1 MLLAFAI
8 VVFTVAVYMGLDAV
22 TVRQKQVAGSL
33 ARARRYGGGSLRE
46 TELTRDVTNRLLAPT
61 ARKLAGLATALP
73 MTQNPDEIRRR
84 LIAAGLGHRLTPT
97 SFLAIKGAGIV
108 GSVFLGIGLASSGL
122 LPVGN
127 GLIFGLIGAAL
138 AFLLPDFVLGRLV
151 RTRRGNMLIQL
162 PEVLDLLTVSVEA
175 GLGFDGALARITERS
190 KGPLLEELS
199 IVLHEMRIGESR
211 IQALK
216 NFAERLDMPE
226 TTAFARSIIQ
236 AEQLGMSL
244 ARILRAQAQDSRNKR
259 QMWAEEKAMK
269 APIKMLFPT
278 VIFIFPAMFI
288 VILGPA
294 MLQLVKLFKGAS

>member
-8 VVFTVAVYMGLDAV
+8 VLFTIAVYMGLDAI
-22 TVRQKQVAGSL
+22 TVRQKQVATSL
-33 ARARRYGGGSLRE
+33 ARARRYGGTSTRE
-46 TELTRDVTNRLLAPT
+46 SELTRDVTNRLLAP
-61 ARKLAGLATALP
+61 AAQKMADLALALP
-73 MTQNPDEIRRR
+73 LTQNPDEIRRR

-97 SFLAIKGAGIV
+97 AFLAIKGSGIV
-108 GSVFLGIGLASSGL
+108 GAIVLGVALAGSGL

-127 GLIFGLIGAAL
+127 GLIFGVVGAAL
-138 AFLLPDFVLGRLV
+138 AFIIPDFVLSRLV
-151 RTRRGNMLIQL
+151 RTRRTNMLVQL
-162 PEVLDLLTVSVEA
+162 HEVLDLRCVSVEA

-244 ARILRAQAQDSRNKR
+244 GRILRVQAGDSRNKR

-294 MLQLVKLFKGAS
+294 MLQLLKLFKGI

>member
-1 MLLAFAI
+1 MLFVVAI
-8 VVFTVAVYMGLDAV
+8 VIFTAAVYMTLDAV

-33 ARARRYGGGSLRE
+33 ARARRYGGASARE
-46 TELTRDVTNRLLAPT
+46 TELTNDLTDRLIAPT
-61 ARKLAGLATALP
+61 VKRLAGLVTKLP

-84 LIAAGLGHRLTPT
+84 LIAAGLGHRLNPT
-97 SFLAIKGAGIV
+97 SFLAIKGGGIV
-108 GSVFLGIGLASSGL
+108 GSIFLGLALASTGL

-127 GLIFGLIGAAL
+127 GLIFGIVGGAL
-138 AFLLPDFVLGRLV
+138 AFLLPDFVVSRMT
-151 RTRRGNMLIQL
+151 RTRRAGMLIQL

-175 GLGFDGALARITERS
+175 GLGFDGALARITDRS

-226 TTAFARSIIQ
+226 TTSFARSIIQ
-236 AEQLGMSL
+236 AEQLGMAL
-244 ARILRAQAQDSRNKR
+244 GRILRVQAQDSRQKR

-294 MLQLVKLFKGAS
+294 MLQLLKLFKGF

>member
-1 MLLAFAI
+1 
-8 VVFTVAVYMGLDAV
+8 
-22 TVRQKQVAGSL
+22 
-33 ARARRYGGGSLRE
+33 
-46 TELTRDVTNRLLAPT
+46 
-61 ARKLAGLATALP
+61 

-108 GSVFLGIGLASSGL
+108 GSVFLGIVLASSGL

-127 GLIFGLIGAAL
+127 GLIFGLVGAAL

-151 RTRRGNMLIQL
+151 RSRRTNMLIQL
-162 PEVLDLLTVSVEA
+162 PEVLDLLCVSVEA

-216 NFAERLDMPE
+216 NFSERLDMPE

-244 ARILRAQAQDSRNKR
+244 GRILRVQAGDSRNKR
-259 QMWAEEKAMK
+259 QMAAEEKAMK

-288 VILGPA
+288 VIIGPA
-294 MLQLVKLFKGAS
+294 MLQLLKLFKGL

>member
-8 VVFTVAVYMGLDAV
+8 VLFTVAVYMGLDAI
-22 TVRQKQVAGSL
+22 TVRQKQIAGSL
-33 ARARRYGGGSLRE
+33 ARARRYGGVSVRE
-46 TELTRDVTNRLLAPT
+46 SELTRDVTNRLLAPT
-61 ARKLAGLATALP
+61 VKRLATLVTALP
-73 MTQNPDEIRRR
+73 MTQNPDLIRRR

-97 SFLAIKGAGIV
+97 SFLAIKGGGIV
-108 GSVFLGIGLASSGL
+108 GSVLLGILLASAGL

-127 GLIFGLIGAAL
+127 GLIFGLVGGAL
-138 AFLLPDFVLGRLV
+138 AFLLPDFVLGRMV
-151 RTRRGNMLIQL
+151 RTRRANMLVQL

-226 TTAFARSIIQ
+226 TTSFARSIIQ
-236 AEQLGMSL
+236 AEQLGMAL
-244 ARILRAQAQDSRNKR
+244 GRILRVQAHDSRQKR

-294 MLQLVKLFKGAS
+294 MLQLVKLFKGVH

>member
-8 VVFTVAVYMGLDAV
+8 VLFTVSVYMGLDAI
-22 TVRQKQVAGSL
+22 TVRQKQIAGSL
-33 ARARRYGGGSLRE
+33 ARARRYGGGSVRE
-46 TELTRDVTNRLLAPT
+46 SELTKDVTNRLLAPT
-61 ARKLAGLATALP
+61 VKRLANLVTALP
-73 MTQNPDEIRRR
+73 MTQNPDLIRRR

-97 SFLAIKGAGIV
+97 HFLAIKGGGIV
-108 GSVFLGIGLASSGL
+108 ASVFFGIFLASAGL

-127 GLIFGLIGAAL
+127 GLIFGLVGGAL
-138 AFLLPDFVLGRLV
+138 AFLLPDFVVGRMV
-151 RTRRGNMLIQL
+151 RTRRANMLVQL

-226 TTAFARSIIQ
+226 TTSFARSIIQ
-236 AEQLGMSL
+236 AEQLGMAL
-244 ARILRAQAQDSRNKR
+244 GRILRVQASDSRQKR

-294 MLQLVKLFKGAS
+294 MLQLLKLFKGI

>member
-8 VVFTVAVYMGLDAV
+8 VLFTVSVYMGLDAI
-22 TVRQKQVAGSL
+22 TVRQKQIAGSL
-33 ARARRYGGGSLRE
+33 ARARRYGGPSVRE
-46 TELTRDVTNRLLAPT
+46 SELTKDVTNRLLAPT
-61 ARKLAGLATALP
+61 VKRLADLVTALP
-73 MTQNPDEIRRR
+73 MTQNPDLIRRR

-97 SFLAIKGAGIV
+97 HFLAIKGGGIV
-108 GSVFLGIGLASSGL
+108 ASIFFGIVLASAGL

-127 GLIFGLIGAAL
+127 GLIFGIVGGAL
-138 AFLLPDFVLGRLV
+138 AFLLPDFVVGRMV
-151 RTRRGNMLIQL
+151 RTRRANMLIQL
-162 PEVLDLLTVSVEA
+162 PEVLDLLCVSVEA

-216 NFAERLDMPE
+216 NFSERLDMPE

-244 ARILRAQAQDSRNKR
+244 GRILRVQAGDSRNKR
-259 QMWAEEKAMK
+259 QMAAEEKAMK

-278 VIFIFPAMFI
+278 VAFIFPAMFI

-294 MLQLVKLFKGAS
+294 FLNLSKIFKF

>member
-8 VVFTVAVYMGLDAV
+8 VLFAVAVYMGLDAV
-22 TVRQKQVAGSL
+22 TVRQKQIATSL
-33 ARARRYGGGSLRE
+33 ARARRYGGPSVRE
-46 TELTRDVTNRLLAPT
+46 SELTRDVTNRLIAPMAKRLAQF
-61 ARKLAGLATALP
+61 ATALP

-84 LIAAGLGHRLTPT
+84 LISAGLGHRLTPT
-97 SFLAIKGAGIV
+97 TFLAIKGAGIA
-108 GSVFLGIGLASSGL
+108 GSALLGVLLASAGL

-127 GLIFGLIGAAL
+127 GLIFGMIGAAI
-138 AFLLPDFVLGRLV
+138 AFIAPDFVLGRLV
-151 RTRRGNMLIQL
+151 RSRRQNMLVQL
-162 PEVLDLLTVSVEA
+162 PEVLDLLCVSVEA
-175 GLGFDGALARITERS
+175 GLGFDAAMARITERS
-190 KGPLLEELS
+190 TGPLLEELS

-216 NFAERLDMPE
+216 NFADRLDMPE
-226 TTAFARSIIQ
+226 TTSFARSIIQ

-244 ARILRAQAQDSRNKR
+244 ARILKVQAQDSRQKR

-294 MLQLVKLFKGAS
+294 MLQLLKLFKGI

>member
-8 VVFTVAVYMGLDAV
+8 VLFTVSVYMGLDAI
-22 TVRQKQVAGSL
+22 TVRQKQIAGSL
-33 ARARRYGGGSLRE
+33 ARARRYGGPSVRE
-46 TELTRDVTNRLLAPT
+46 SELTKDVTNRLLAPT
-61 ARKLAGLATALP
+61 VKRLAALVTALP
-73 MTQNPDEIRRR
+73 MTQNPDLIRRR

-97 SFLAIKGAGIV
+97 HFLAIKGGGIV
-108 GSVFLGIGLASSGL
+108 ASIFFGIVLASAGL

-127 GLIFGLIGAAL
+127 GLIFGIVGGAL
-138 AFLLPDFVLGRLV
+138 AFLLPDFVVGRMV
-151 RTRRGNMLIQL
+151 RTRRANMLVQL

-226 TTAFARSIIQ
+226 TTSFARSIIQ
-236 AEQLGMSL
+236 AEQLGMAL
-244 ARILRAQAQDSRNKR
+244 GRILRVQASDSRQKR

-278 VIFIFPAMFI
+278 AVFIFPAMFI
-288 VILGPA
+288 VALGPA
-294 MLQLVKLFKGAS
+294 MISLMQLFS

>member
-8 VVFTVAVYMGLDAV
+8 VLFTIAVYMGLDAV
-22 TVRQKQVAGSL
+22 TVRQKQIAGSL
-33 ARARRYGGGSLRE
+33 ARARRYGGVSTRE
-46 TELTRDVTNRLLAPT
+46 TELTRDVTNRLIAP
-61 ARKLAGLATALP
+61 AVGRLAGLVTALP

-97 SFLAIKGAGIV
+97 AFLAIKGGGIV
-108 GSVFLGIGLASSGL
+108 GSVLMGFFLAGTGV

-127 GLIFGLIGAAL
+127 GLIFGVVGGAL
-138 AFLLPDFVLGRLV
+138 GFLLPDFVVSRMV
-151 RTRRGNMLIQL
+151 RTRRANMLVQL
-162 PEVLDLLTVSVEA
+162 PEVLDLLCVSVEA

-216 NFAERLDMPE
+216 NFSERLDMQE
-226 TTAFARSIIQ
+226 TTSFARSIIQ
-236 AEQLGMSL
+236 AEQLGMAL
-244 ARILRAQAQDSRNKR
+244 GRILRVQANDARQKR

-294 MLQLVKLFKGAS
+294 MLQLLKLFKGI

>member
-8 VVFTVAVYMGLDAV
+8 VLFAVAVYMGLDAV
-22 TVRQKQVAGSL
+22 TVRQKQIAGSL
-33 ARARRYGGGSLRE
+33 ARARRYGGVSTRE
-46 TELTRDVTNRLLAPT
+46 TELTRDVTNRLIAPT
-61 ARKLAGLATALP
+61 VGRLANLVTALP

-97 SFLAIKGAGIV
+97 SFLAIKGGGIV
-108 GSVFLGIGLASSGL
+108 GSVFLGFVLAGTGI

-127 GLIFGLIGAAL
+127 GLIFGMVGGAL
-138 AFLLPDFVLGRLV
+138 AFLLPDFIVSRMQ
-151 RTRRGNMLIQL
+151 RTRRANMLVQL

-216 NFAERLDMPE
+216 NFSERLDMPE
-226 TTAFARSIIQ
+226 TTSFARSIIQ
-236 AEQLGMSL
+236 AEQLGMAL
-244 ARILRAQAQDSRNKR
+244 GRILRVQASDSRQKR

-294 MLQLVKLFKGAS
+294 MLQLLRLFKGI

>member
-8 VVFTVAVYMGLDAV
+8 VLFTVAVYMGLDAI

-33 ARARRYGGGSLRE
+33 ARARRYGGGALRE
-46 TELTRDVTNRLLAPT
+46 TELTRDVT
-61 ARKLAGLATALP
+61 LP

-97 SFLAIKGAGIV
+97 SFLAIKGGGIV
-108 GSVFLGIGLASSGL
+108 GASILGVVLAGSGL

-127 GLIFGLIGAAL
+127 GLIFGLVGAVL

-151 RTRRGNMLIQL
+151 RTRRTNMLVQL

-294 MLQLVKLFKGAS
+294 MLQLVKLFNGVGG

>member
-1 MLLAFAI
+1 MLIVFAI
-8 VVFTVAVYMGLDAV
+8 VFFTVAVYMVLDAV
-22 TVRQKQVAGSL
+22 TVRQKQIAGSL
-33 ARARRYGGGSLRE
+33 ARARRYGGPVVRE
-46 TELTRDVTNRLLAPT
+46 SELTRDVTNRLIAPMVRRF
-61 ARKLAGLATALP
+61 AALATKLP
-73 MTQNPDEIRRR
+73 MTQSPDDIRRR
-84 LIAAGLGHRLTPT
+84 LISAGLGHRLTPT
-97 SFLAIKGAGIV
+97 TFLAIKGAGV
-108 GSVFLGIGLASSGL
+108 AGSVFLGLLLAGSGL

-127 GLIFGLIGAAL
+127 GLIFALIGGGI
-138 AFLLPDFVLGRLV
+138 AFIAPDFIVGRMI
-151 RTRRGNMLIQL
+151 RTRRAGMLVQL
-162 PEVLDLLTVSVEA
+162 PEVLDLLCVSVEA
-175 GLGFDGALARITERS
+175 GLGFDAAMARITERS
-190 KGPLLEELS
+190 QGPLLEELS

-216 NFAERLDMPE
+216 NFSDRLDMPE

-244 ARILRAQAQDSRNKR
+244 ARILKVQAQDSRQKR

-294 MLQLVKLFKGAS
+294 MLQLMKLFKGF